1 MMRQLLCN
9 AATAVAADTA
19 ILTPALQLPPAAA
32 FLLSAACSQVITGK
46 FSSYFGS
53 AQRSQRC
60 NQAHSQHA
68 IW

>member
-19 ILTPALQLPPAAA
+19 ILTPALQLLAAVA
-32 FLLSAACSQVITGK
+32 LLLSAACSQVITG
-46 FSSYFGS
+46 YFGS

-60 NQAHSQHA
+60 KQAHSQHA